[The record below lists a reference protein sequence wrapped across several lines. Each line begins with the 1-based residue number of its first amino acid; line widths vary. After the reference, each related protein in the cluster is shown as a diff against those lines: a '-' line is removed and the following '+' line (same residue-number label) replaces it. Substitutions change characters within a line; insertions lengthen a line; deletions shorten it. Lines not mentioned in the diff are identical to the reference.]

1 MIIFLITLPSY
12 EIRSLLKEIF
22 IFLRN
27 CNRVSDHKQS
37 QEVFVMQP
45 SIFVNGILS
54 YRIFLEADGEYVPKK
69 STYYRETRVEPN
81 NETNRHL
88 VNADLSRFAVHPD
101 FDYEKILE
109 EETDGEE
116 LMENENVKDVEYS
129 GALDVDTFVV
139 RISHKHLANVTTAFC
154 LRPYFRTVGHKLFDQ
169 TTLQIG
175 ADPYIISVPLTATI
189 KEDIIKLL
197 LKKGTCI
204 VGNEKPN
211 ILASHYHTLM
221 TKEFIDIL
229 SNLKVDSVFVA
240 NYGLK
245 MGYELFTEL
254 FPKHMV
260 MEWDQVFLQ
269 NYFEN
274 LPETVTGYTLSTF
287 ENLGKNYYQVGRS
300 VRYIGSEILM
310 LLPIGAQRR
319 SHYRAPYHLLGSLG
333 DVVDSEGG
341 VHQFGTVTFT
351 KAPEVRRM
359 QVESQE
365 SAKPLISKR
374 VFYMVRQHVLRKFCE
389 NNVIVA

>member
-1 MIIFLITLPSY
+1 
-12 EIRSLLKEIF
+12 
-22 IFLRN
+22 
-27 CNRVSDHKQS
+27 
-37 QEVFVMQP
+37 MQP
-45 SIFVNGILS
+45 SIFVKAILS

-69 STYYRETRVEPN
+69 STYYKETRVEPN
-81 NETNRHL
+81 NQTNRSL
-88 VNADLSRFAVHPD
+88 VNDDLSRFAVHPVP
-101 FDYEKILE
+101 DYEMILQE
-109 EETDGEE
+109 ENDGEE
-116 LMENENVKDVEYS
+116 SIEKEDYEDVEYS

-139 RISHKHLANVTTAFC
+139 RIPLKHLANVTTAFC

-175 ADPYIISVPLTATI
+175 ADPYIISVPLSATI
-189 KEDIIKLL
+189 KEGIIKLL

-221 TKEFIDIL
+221 TKEFIAIL
-229 SNLKVDSVFVA
+229 SELEVNSVFVA

-245 MGYELFTEL
+245 MGYKLFTEL
-254 FPKHMV
+254 FPKHTV
-260 MEWDQVFLQ
+260 MEWDQPFLQ
-269 NYFEN
+269 KYFEN

-300 VRYIGSEILM
+300 VRHAACDTGTEKEIEILM
-310 LLPIGAQRR
+310 LLPIGAQRK

-365 SAKPLISKR
+365 SAKTFISKR
-374 VFYMVRQHVLRKFCE
+374 VFYMVRQQVMCKFCK